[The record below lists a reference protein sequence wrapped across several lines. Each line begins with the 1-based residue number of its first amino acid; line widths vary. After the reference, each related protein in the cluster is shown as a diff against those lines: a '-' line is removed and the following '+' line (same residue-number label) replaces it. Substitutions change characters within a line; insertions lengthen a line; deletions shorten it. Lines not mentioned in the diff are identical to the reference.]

1 MSSRRPPWCGSGA
14 ILYAEL
20 ELNRNAKVTSRV
32 FLVLQ
37 TVGFSGRE
45 AECQQELNT
54 KRARELLCSLS
65 ITFHNTNVIDGS

>member
-1 MSSRRPPWCGSGA
+1 
-14 ILYAEL
+14 
-20 ELNRNAKVTSRV
+20 V